1 MNDTRIYPGVEV
13 GEGPKRFGGWV
24 RSQGM
29 AQNSARVETPLCLFR
44 REVVSGE
51 GGVTDGLQGQG
62 GF

>member
-1 MNDTRIYPGVEV
+1 
-13 GEGPKRFGGWV
+13 
-24 RSQGM
+24 M
-29 AQNSARVETPLCLFR
+29 AQNSARVETPLWLFR